1 MVESLQDEEK
11 NKSDGSMW
19 LALIA
24 IVLGT
29 FVSVL
34 NSSLMNVALTKFVA
48 VFGSDVSTIQ
58 WVITAYMLAS
68 AVVIPMSGY
77 LGERFGNKN
86 VFIWSV
92 AGFTVGS
99 VLCGLAW
106 NASSLILFR
115 IIQGVAGGFIMPIGM
130 ATIYTI
136 FPREKTGMAL
146 GLWGVAAM
154 VAPAL
159 GPTFGGYLIQ
169 YYSWRL
175 LFFINIPIGIFA
187 VVMSQLLLKPSI
199 PKKGLKFDLAG
210 AVLAILFFGSLLLA
224 LSKGQSEGWTSL
236 FIVSLLFVAVSS
248 LLLLLWVELGAEQ
261 PVLDLKIFKNMKFTF
276 SVISSC
282 LVMIGMMGGTFLTPL
297 YLQNIHSLNAM
308 ETGLIMMPQAII
320 MALMMPV
327 AGRLFDKIG
336 ILPLGILGLT
346 ILGITTLKLHQLTTD
361 TPNEWLNAVLCIRS
375 IGIGLCMMPLTSAG
389 MNALAPH
396 QIGNGS
402 TLSNVCRQ
410 VAGSMGIALF
420 TAIMNSRQIVHYA
433 HINESVTVDSWVA
446 NDVISALSGQIYQ
459 WAVDMGTATGVA
471 TSTLSGIMQKEALAR
486 AIADTFYLSAIPAIL
501 CIPVVLFL
509 RAKRQPQPADVPS
522 KTEAEAPAAARQ
534 TEVQRPEPVQA

>member
-1 MVESLQDEEK
+1 MSESLRAE
-11 NKSDGSMW
+11 NKPQSDGSMW

-48 VFGSDVSTIQ
+48 VFGSDVSTVQ

-86 VFIWSV
+86 IFIWSV
-92 AGFTVGS
+92 AGFTAGS

-115 IIQGVAGGFIMPIGM
+115 IIQGIAGGFIMPVGM
-130 ATIYTI
+130 AIIYTI

-187 VVMSQLLLKPSI
+187 VVMGQILLKASPR
-199 PKKGLKFDLAG
+199 KTGLKFDLAG
-210 AVLAILFFGSLLLA
+210 AVLSILFFGSLLLA

-248 LLLLLWVELGAEQ
+248 LMLLLWVELTVKQ
-261 PVLDLKIFKNMKFTF
+261 PVLDLRIFKNMKFSF

-308 ETGLIMMPQAII
+308 ETGLLMMPQAFI
-320 MALMMPV
+320 MALMMPI
-327 AGRLFDKIG
+327 AGKLFDKIG
-336 ILPLGILGLT
+336 ILPLGVAGLT

-361 TPNEWLNAVLCIRS
+361 TPNEWLNVVLCIRS
-375 IGIGLCMMPLTSAG
+375 VGIGLCMMPLTSAG
-389 MNALAPH
+389 MNALSAQ

-420 TAIMNSRQIVHYA
+420 TAIMSSRQIFHYA
-433 HINESVTVDSWVA
+433 HINESVSVDSYVA
-446 NDVISALSGQIYQ
+446 NNVISGMAGQVYQ
-459 WAVDMGTATGVA
+459 WSVDMSTATGMA
-471 TSTLSGIMQKEALAR
+471 TSVLAGIMQKEALAR
-486 AIADTFYLSAIPAIL
+486 AISDTFYLSAIPAIL
-501 CIPVVLFL
+501 CIPVVFFL
-509 RAKRQPQPADVPS
+509 RTRKKQQPAKEPS
-522 KTEAEAPAAARQ
+522 AADTGTPTAARQ
-534 TEVQRPEPVQA
+534 VEAPGSEPVQA